1 MINTHLSF
9 KFLSYTFDSSVSYLN
24 ATIKEESSLMYVA
37 FTVQW
42 CTENLPYGDIPV
54 PVLRWT
60 HYGQKGAIM
69 LQAPKIPQ

>member
-37 FTVQW
+37 FTVQ
-42 CTENLPYGDIPV
+42 
-54 PVLRWT
+54 
-60 HYGQKGAIM
+60 
-69 LQAPKIPQ
+69 